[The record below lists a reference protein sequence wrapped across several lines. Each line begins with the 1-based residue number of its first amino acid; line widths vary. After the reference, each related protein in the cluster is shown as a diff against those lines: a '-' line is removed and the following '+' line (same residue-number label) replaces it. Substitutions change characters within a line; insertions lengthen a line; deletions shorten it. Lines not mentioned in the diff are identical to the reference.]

1 MLTIYGVARSRASR
15 ILWLCEEM
23 GIPYRHVPVIQAYR
37 LADPDAPDAP
47 LNTRSPAF
55 LAVNPNGRVPSIE
68 DDGLVLCESYA
79 INLYLARKHGGP
91 LAPADVR
98 EEGEMLMWTLWSVNE
113 IEAHAIQI
121 LYHRI
126 MKPESERQPA
136 LADAAEEALRQP
148 FAVLDRTLAANG
160 HPVGGRFTVADIN
173 LAESVRYAMAAP
185 ALLEASPHVKA
196 WISACHAR
204 PAFKRMMAMRELEPA

>member
-23 GIPYRHVPVIQAYR
+23 GIPYRRVPVIQAYR
-37 LADPDAPDAP
+37 LAEPDAPDAP

-55 LAVNPNGRVPSIE
+55 LAINPNGLVPSID
-68 DDGLVLCESYA
+68 DDGLVLHESYA

-91 LAPADVR
+91 LAPADLA
-98 EEGEMLMWTLWSVNE
+98 EEGKVLMWTLWSVNE
-113 IEAHAIQI
+113 IETHAIQI
-121 LYHRI
+121 LYHRA
-126 MKPESERQPA
+126 MKPEAERQPA
-136 LADAAEEALRQP
+136 LADAAEDALRRP
-148 FAVLDRTLAANG
+148 FAVLDRLLGTDG

-185 ALLEASPHVKA
+185 ALFEAAPNVKA
-196 WISACHAR
+196 WLAACHQR
-204 PAFKRMMAMRELEPA
+204 PAFRRMMALREKEPA

>member
-37 LADPDAPDAP
+37 LADPDATDAP
-47 LNTRSPAF
+47 LNTASAAF
-55 LAVNPNGRVPSIE
+55 LAINPSGRVPSIE
-68 DDGLVLCESYA
+68 DDGLVLRESYA

-91 LAPADVR
+91 LAPTDIR

-113 IEAHAIQI
+113 IEAHAIQV
-121 LYHRI
+121 LYHRA
-126 MKPESERQPA
+126 MKPEAERQPA

-148 FAVLDRTLAANG
+148 FAILDRALAATG
-160 HPVGGRFTVADIN
+160 HPVGDRFTVADIN
-173 LAESVRYAMAAP
+173 LAESVRYAMPAP
-185 ALLEASPHVKA
+185 ALFEAAPNVKA
-196 WISACHAR
+196 WLSASHAR
-204 PAFKRMMAMRELEPA
+204 PACKRMMALRELEPT

>member
-1 MLTIYGVARSRASR
+1 MLTIHGVARSRASR

-23 GIPYRHVPVIQAYR
+23 GIAYRHMPVIQAYR
-37 LADPDAPDAP
+37 LADPDAADAP

-91 LAPADVR
+91 LSPAGLR

-121 LYHRI
+121 LYHRV
-126 MKPESERQPA
+126 MKPEAERQPA

-148 FAVLDRTLAANG
+148 FAVLEKALAGSG

-173 LAESVRYAMAAP
+173 LAESVRYAMGAP
-185 ALLEASPHVKA
+185 ALFEAAPNVKA
-196 WISACHAR
+196 WLSACHTR
-204 PAFKRMMAMRELEPA
+204 PAFKHMMAMREAEPA